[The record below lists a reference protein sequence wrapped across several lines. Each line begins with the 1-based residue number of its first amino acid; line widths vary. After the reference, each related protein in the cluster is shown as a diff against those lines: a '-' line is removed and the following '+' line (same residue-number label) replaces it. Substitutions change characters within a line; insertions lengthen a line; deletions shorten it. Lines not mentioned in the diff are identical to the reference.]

1 MSVQAVATV
10 LSVALAIVVG
20 ACTSSSNPV
29 QPSGT
34 TTPVVAEPTTAS
46 VASPRPLLP
55 ANNAQI
61 RYLDQPVT
69 IVAQNA
75 IVTQSGPTTYS
86 FEVATDAGFAAKVQ
100 TRDGV
105 AEGTGG
111 QTSLRLDQLAP
122 ARDYYWHARAT
133 SGGTTGVFGAAY
145 KFTMGAQIIINP
157 PVGLTPAAGAQTNA
171 RPSFTFTNAPRQG
184 PAGVITYRFEISTTS
199 TFSPILVTA
208 TVSEAATPTTT
219 FTPTGDLPAETTL
232 FWRVTAIDAVNGL
245 TTAPSATLSFAT
257 SLAIDLT
264 RVVYLLGPNL
274 STWRETGRI
283 IAVEQ
288 DGNHATGGLMCI
300 SFTDPGWPD
309 AKWIYA
315 QPGDDP
321 NFGIYGN
328 QWYFAKIG
336 GRWYG
341 GPGEWLYRGAATCKG
356 GQGTRTIGP
365 DSGFG
370 QPFSSWVPQVGELV
384 GYAVSASARALP
396 AMSTVQERT
405 NVVLRPWHDSAIQG
419 FRVGA
424 MPAFPAPA
432 PTGKR

>member
-1 MSVQAVATV
+1 MNRRALATVFSVAAAGAVA
-10 LSVALAIVVG
+10 
-20 ACTSSSNPV
+20 ACTSSSSPT

-34 TTPVVAEPTTAS
+34 VATAAAAPTTAS

-55 ANNAQI
+55 ANNSQI

-75 IVTQSGPTTYS
+75 IVTQAGPTTYT
-86 FEVATDAGFAAKVQ
+86 FEVATDAAFGAKVQ
-100 TRDGV
+100 TRDAV
-105 AEGTGG
+105 AEGVGG
-111 QTSLRLDQLAP
+111 QTSVRLDQLAP
-122 ARDYYWHARAT
+122 ARDYFWHARAT

-145 KFTMGAQIIINP
+145 KFTMGAQIIINAP
-157 PVGLTPAAGAQTNA
+157 AGLTPAAGAQTNA
-171 RPSFTFTNAPRQG
+171 RPSFVITNAPRQG
-184 PAGVITYRFEISTTS
+184 PAGAITYRFEISTAS
-199 TFSPILVTA
+199 TFSPVLLTA
-208 TVSEAATPTTT
+208 TVSEGPAATTT
-219 FTPTGDLPAETTL
+219 FTPSSDLPAETTL
-232 FWRVTAIDAVNGL
+232 FWRVTAVDAANGL
-245 TTAPSATLSFAT
+245 TTAPSGTLSFAT
-257 SLAIDLT
+257 ALAIDLT
-264 RVVYLLGPNL
+264 RVTYLLGPNL

-288 DGNHATGGLMCI
+288 DGNHATGGPMCI

-341 GPGEWLYRGAATCKG
+341 GPGEWLYRGAATCKA

-370 QPFSSWVPQVGELV
+370 PPFSTWVPQVGELV

-396 AMSTVQERT
+396 LMSTVQERT
-405 NVVLRPWHDSAIQG
+405 NVVLQPWHDSAIQG
-419 FRVGA
+419 FSLARQ
-424 MPAFPAPA
+424 PAFPAPA
-432 PTGKR
+432 LKR